1 MNRTL
6 AFLAAA
12 SLASALAACGSGR
25 PAPAAPAPAPAPVV
39 EAAPVVAAPA
49 QTVAVCVVEAGQL
62 RELQAT
68 VSGGDSLLA
77 DGRRLVD
84 VYPAAAFGSY
94 ASATRWYLAG
104 MPVTHAGRRYT
115 KYEGPRVLSPSE
127 VRRAGDFLGVSVF
140 VAVNHPQAERPA
152 VIYVPTRRGCEF
164 QAYRAELMA

>member
-1 MNRTL
+1 MNRTF

-12 SLASALAACGSGR
+12 SLAALSACGNGR
-25 PAPAAPAPAPAPVV
+25 PVSAAPPPPAPVV
-39 EAAPVVAAPA
+39 APEPVVAAPA
-49 QTVAVCVVEAGQL
+49 QIVAACVVEAGQL
-62 RELQAT
+62 RELQAM

-77 DGRRLVD
+77 DGRRLAD

-104 MPVTHAGRRYT
+104 MPITYSGRRYT
-115 KYEGPRVLSPSE
+115 KYEGPRVLGVGD
-127 VRRAGDFLGVSVF
+127 VRRAGEFLGVPVF
-140 VAVNHPQAERPA
+140 VAANHPQAERPA

>member
-1 MNRTL
+1 MTRTF

-12 SLASALAACGSGR
+12 SLAAALSACGNGR
-25 PAPAAPAPAPAPVV
+25 PAAAPPPAPAPVT
-39 EAAPVVAAPA
+39 APSPVVAAPA

-62 RELQAT
+62 RELQAV

-77 DGRRLVD
+77 DGRRLAD

-104 MPVTHAGRRYT
+104 MPITYAGRRYT
-115 KYEGPRVLSPSE
+115 RYEGPRVVGVGD
-127 VRRAGDFLGVSVF
+127 VRRAGEFLGVPVF
-140 VAVNHPQAERPA
+140 VAANHPQAERPA

>member
-1 MNRTL
+1 MTRTFVL
-6 AFLAAA
+6 LAAG
-12 SLASALAACGSGR
+12 SLAVLGSACGNGR
-25 PAPAAPAPAPAPVV
+25 APAAPPPPPAPIAVA
-39 EAAPVVAAPA
+39 EPVVAAPA
-49 QTVAVCVVEAGQL
+49 QTAAVCVVEAGQL
-62 RELQAT
+62 REVQAT

-77 DGRRLVD
+77 DGRRVAD

-104 MPVTHAGRRYT
+104 MPITYAARRYT

-127 VRRAGDFLGVSVF
+127 VRRAGEFLGVPVF
-140 VAVNHPQAERPA
+140 VAANHPQAERPA